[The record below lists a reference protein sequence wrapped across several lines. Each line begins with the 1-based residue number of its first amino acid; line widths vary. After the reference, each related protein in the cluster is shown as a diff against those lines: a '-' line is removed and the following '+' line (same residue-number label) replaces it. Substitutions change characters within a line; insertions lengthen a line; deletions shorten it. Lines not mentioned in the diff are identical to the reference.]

1 MARIAS
7 GCWLRLELALAGA
20 LAATLGAAHAQ
31 DQQLVPGP
39 GSALA
44 SEKCQICHEIG
55 HVTRSRL
62 SREGWID
69 MVKLMRERGAPLTD
83 AEAET
88 IVAYLATYYGTAPAP
103 APAPDK
109 PAAQK

>member
-7 GCWLRLELALAGA
+7 GCWLRHELALGLV
-20 LAATLGAAHAQ
+20 LAAALGAAPAQ
-31 DQQLVPGP
+31 EQALAPGP

-44 SEKCQICHEIG
+44 SEKCQICHEIT

-62 SREGWID
+62 SREAWAD

-83 AEAET
+83 AEAEQ
-88 IVAYLATYYGTAPAP
+88 IVAYLATHYGPAAAPAADKSP
-103 APAPDK
+103 ASG
-109 PAAQK
+109 QK